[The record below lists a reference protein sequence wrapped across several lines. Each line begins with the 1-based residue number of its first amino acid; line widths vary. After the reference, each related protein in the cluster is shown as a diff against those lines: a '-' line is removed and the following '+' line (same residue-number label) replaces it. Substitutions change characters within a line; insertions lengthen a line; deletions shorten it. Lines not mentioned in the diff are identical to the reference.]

1 MLRLAALFRL
11 AALAENAPRAQ
22 RGGKDVSRRRIGDCD
37 LQLLLTLHRQVE
49 PVVSEI
55 TEIHFNFTSGR
66 HVEVTEIISMF
77 QVDRICRSVMSVV
90 ESLRQTVGWLVCPF
104 HFDDHS
110 EELPEHLWPSKFLR
124 QYFADV
130 RMLARSGGTEVY
142 TPEMVDE
149 VSSAWASSEQELS
162 ALVLRLEHWS
172 HESRR
177 NGGRMKAETFSSVE
191 VLIQRFMAMAVD
203 FVRSLAEDMNAMFR
217 APNYVS
223 REMTPGGAAD
233 TMESRDQES
242 PVTVDIFSKDL
253 SLKPEFLALLKD
265 LPTPLIQPPGA
276 MPQSSSMAVPQS
288 GSYVMSSPY
297 QQYQP
302 QYQPYAAAPAPVNH
316 AQGKWFAPGEALP
329 PGFVAMAHPEG
340 VLEPQAHHAVSEAVK
355 AAKGMATD
363 TMDAA
368 VKAGS
373 SMVSSKKKSKKK
385 KSSGCC

>member
-1 MLRLAALFRL
+1 RLAALFRL
-11 AALAENAPRAQ
+11 AALAENA
-22 RGGKDVSRRRIGDCD
+22 RIGDCD

-242 PVTVDIFSKDL
+242 PVTVQSEGLLENDL
-253 SLKPEFLALLKD
+253 YLLTGQAEAQEKGRRRRGREPRVPAQLAL
-265 LPTPLIQPPGA
+265 PP
-276 MPQSSSMAVPQS
+276 
-288 GSYVMSSPY
+288 
-297 QQYQP
+297 
-302 QYQPYAAAPAPVNH
+302 APAPE
-316 AQGKWFAPGEALP
+316 APEAPEAAGEREERLLQERAGEPQLALPAPGDEAAN
-329 PGFVAMAHPEG
+329 GEHPEAPEARERCALSFLRRCVGG
-340 VLEPQAHHAVSEAVK
+340 VP
-355 AAKGMATD
+355 
-363 TMDAA
+363 
-368 VKAGS
+368 
-373 SMVSSKKKSKKK
+373 
-385 KSSGCC
+385 